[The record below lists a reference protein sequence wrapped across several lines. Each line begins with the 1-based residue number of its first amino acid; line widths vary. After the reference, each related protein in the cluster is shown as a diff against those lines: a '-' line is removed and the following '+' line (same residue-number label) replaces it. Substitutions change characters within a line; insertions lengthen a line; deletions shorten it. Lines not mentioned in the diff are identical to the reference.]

1 MVPPEFLSFLQ
12 DAWVFIVD
20 FATLLALL
28 IGLLG
33 LLVPIFPG
41 LTIMWIATLIY
52 ALLQSA
58 ASRMT
63 FWDWVLFAFI
73 TLMMI
78 AGNIVDNLIIASKM
92 RDKFIPWSSIILA
105 FTASIVASLFLT
117 PLVGLLVAPVAL
129 FAIEYRR
136 LRDRTAALESTKAYM
151 VGWGWSFAARF
162 SIGILMLG
170 SWMLWAWV

>member
-1 MVPPEFLSFLQ
+1 MFPPELLSDLQ
-12 DAWVFIVD
+12 QAWIVLVDVF
-20 FATLLALL
+20 TLAALL

-41 LTIMWIATLIY
+41 LTIMWLATLVY

-58 ASRMT
+58 AQRMT
-63 FWDWVLFAFI
+63 FWDWVIFAFI

-78 AGNIVDNLIIASKM
+78 AGNIVDNIIIARKM

-117 PLVGLLVAPVAL
+117 PL
-129 FAIEYRR
+129 
-136 LRDRTAALESTKAYM
+136 
-151 VGWGWSFAARF
+151 
-162 SIGILMLG
+162 
-170 SWMLWAWV
+170 

>member
-1 MVPPEFLSFLQ
+1 MFPPEFLSNLQ
-12 DAWVFIVD
+12 LAWIVIVD
-20 FATLLALL
+20 TFTLFALVV
-28 IGLLG
+28 GLLG

-41 LTIMWIATLIY
+41 LTIMWLATLIY

-58 ASRMT
+58 AQRMT

-78 AGNIVDNLIIASKM
+78 AGNIVDNIIIARKM
-92 RDKFIPWSSIILA
+92 RDKFVPWSSIILS
-105 FTASIVASLFLT
+105 FIASIVASLFLT
-117 PLVGLLVAPVAL
+117 PLVGLVAAPVGL
-129 FAIEYRR
+129 FGAEYRR
-136 LRDRTAALESTKAYM
+136 LRDWRAAIESTKAYM

-162 SIGILMLG
+162 GIGILMLG